1 MQIPSLRVAMPRLSF
16 DWLEGFGVRR
26 FFLYALYSF
35 VVFAI
40 FLVVNFPHD
49 VIVQRVLREV
59 DIGPVGISVAS
70 SRFAWHRGY
79 ELQRLQLTERSA
91 PPDTPPFLQSSSVF
105 IRPGLEGLL
114 RGEVTSAY
122 LDSSLYGG
130 ELHAAWSTQDGMN
143 RVTLQLDGMQIHRYE
158 YLTRLLQE
166 GQIEGI
172 LSGAVTIESRN
183 ADVSSG
189 RAAGKVEIAR
199 GALLKAKINDFGL
212 PDLHFDDIVL
222 EFTLQ
227 NNRLEIQELHADG
240 EELKLKGEGQV
251 VLRQPTG
258 GSVLNL
264 RVSIIP
270 GPNSPEAIRGLL
282 DLIPRPKGSRPD
294 APIVVSGTIDRPRFR

>member
-1 MQIPSLRVAMPRLSF
+1 MQPPSVRVAMPRLSF
-16 DWLEGFGVRR
+16 DWLEGFGGRR
-26 FFLYALYSF
+26 FFLYALYTF

-49 VIVQRVLREV
+49 VLVQRLLRQV
-59 DIGPVGISVAS
+59 DLGSVALS
-70 SRFAWHRGY
+70 VADAHFAWHRGY
-79 ELQRLQLTERSA
+79 ELRRLQLSEKDA

-105 IRPGLEGLL
+105 VRPGFDGLL
-114 RGEVTSAY
+114 RGEVSSAY

-130 ELHAAWSTQDGMN
+130 DLHAGWSTQDGMN
-143 RVTLQLDGMQIHRYE
+143 RVTLQLDGLQLHRYE
-158 YLTRLLQE
+158 YLTRLLQK
-166 GQIEGI
+166 GQIDGL

-189 RAAGKVEIAR
+189 RAAGKIEISRA
-199 GALLKAKINDFGL
+199 ALLQATVNEFGL

-227 NNRLEIQELHADG
+227 NNRLEIQDFHADG
-240 EELKLKGEGQV
+240 EELKLAGEGQV
-251 VLRQPTG
+251 VLRQPAG

-264 RVSIIP
+264 RVSIVP
-270 GPNSPEAIRGLL
+270 GPNIPDAIRGLL

-294 APIVVSGTIDRPRFR
+294 APLVVSGTIDRPRFR

>member
-1 MQIPSLRVAMPRLSF
+1 
-16 DWLEGFGVRR
+16 
-26 FFLYALYSF
+26 
-35 VVFAI
+35 
-40 FLVVNFPHD
+40 
-49 VIVQRVLREV
+49 
-59 DIGPVGISVAS
+59 
-70 SRFAWHRGY
+70 
-79 ELQRLQLTERSA
+79 
-91 PPDTPPFLQSSSVF
+91 
-105 IRPGLEGLL
+105 
-114 RGEVTSAY
+114 
-122 LDSSLYGG
+122 
-130 ELHAAWSTQDGMN
+130 MN
-143 RVTLQLDGMQIHRYE
+143 RVTLQLDDMQIHRYE

-166 GQIEGI
+166 GQIEGL

-199 GALLKAKINDFGL
+199 GALLKAMINDFGL
-212 PDLHFDDIVL
+212 PDLHFDDIAL

-227 NNRLEIQELHADG
+227 NNRLEIQEFHADG